1 LQCHYDPLYQVLED
15 FYYFFLFLP
24 SSSSLLLNQIKD
36 HDNVKDNVS
45 LVFEGLDA
53 HKVHNVELIHQVQ
66 ELFLHFHIHFRSRV
80 RVESVLQG
88 IRDKEPENVKGHVDL
103 VNLVVGRV
111 EGKLL
116 KRFLIGPETLHNRGE
131 IIQEVLLAIEN
142 EAQIACSA

>member
-1 LQCHYDPLYQVLED
+1 LED
-15 FYYFFLFLP
+15 LYYFFLFLP
-24 SSSSLLLNQIKD
+24 SSSSLLLNKIKD
-36 HDNVKDNVS
+36 HDNVKDYVS
-45 LVFEGLDA
+45 LVFEGFNT
-53 HKVHNVELIHQVQ
+53 HEIQNVELIHQVQ
-66 ELFLHFHIHFRSRV
+66 EFFLHFHIHFRSRV

-142 EAQIACSA
+142 EALIA

>member
-1 LQCHYDPLYQVLED
+1 LED
-15 FYYFFLFLP
+15 LYYFFLFLP
-24 SSSSLLLNQIKD
+24 SSSLLLNKIKN
-36 HDNVKDNVS
+36 HDNVKDYVS
-45 LVFEGLDA
+45 LVFEGFNT
-53 HKVHNVELIHQVQ
+53 HEIHNVELIHQVQ

-131 IIQEVLLAIEN
+131 IIQEVLLAI
-142 EAQIACSA
+142 

>member
-1 LQCHYDPLYQVLED
+1 MQCHYDPLYQVLED
-15 FYYFFLFLP
+15 LYYFFLFLP
-24 SSSSLLLNQIKD
+24 SSSLLLNQIKD

-66 ELFLHFHIHFRSRV
+66 ELFLHFHIHFRSSV

-88 IRDKEPENVKGHVDL
+88 IRDKEPENVKGHIDL

-142 EAQIACSA
+142 EALIA

>member
-1 LQCHYDPLYQVLED
+1 MQCHYDPLYQVLED
-15 FYYFFLFLP
+15 LYYFFLFLP
-24 SSSSLLLNQIKD
+24 SSSLLLNQIKD

-53 HKVHNVELIHQVQ
+53 HKVHNVELIHEVQ
-66 ELFLHFHIHFRSRV
+66 ELFLHFHIQFRSRV

-88 IRDKEPENVKGHVDL
+88 IRDKEPENVKGHIDL

-142 EAQIACSA
+142 EALIA